1 VKFFERSG
9 LPRELLAK
17 VWAFAD
23 STRRGYLDVEAFK
36 KALELV
42 SIAQKTGNVS
52 LEEYDERKAK
62 GRIDLPVLEGLP
74 TLGPPPEPKQFS
86 PYYDTVAVPSV
97 MVAPSGDSTAKG
109 ASPAGYY
116 FGNSRAGPAMPLPET
131 GGQKMGPFSTF
142 RGQDAV
148 SGSPSVG
155 DVKRTGSKRATLT
168 TKDVTS
174 ITDGLRKIY
183 FQKVVALF
191 MYAYR

>member
-52 LEEYDERKAK
+52 LEEYNERKAK
-62 GRIDLPVLEGLP
+62 GSIELPVLEGLP

-86 PYYDTVAVPSV
+86 PYYDTVVAPAV
-97 MVAPSGDSTAKG
+97 MVAPTGDSATKG

-116 FGNSRAGPAMPLPET
+116 FANSRAGPAMPLPES
-131 GGQKMGPFSTF
+131 GGKKMGPFSTVK
-142 RGQDAV
+142 GQEAV
-148 SGSPSVG
+148 RSSQSAGEI
-155 DVKRTGSKRATLT
+155 KRKESKRATLT

-183 FQKVVALF
+183 FQKVGGLILLSA
-191 MYAYR
+191 